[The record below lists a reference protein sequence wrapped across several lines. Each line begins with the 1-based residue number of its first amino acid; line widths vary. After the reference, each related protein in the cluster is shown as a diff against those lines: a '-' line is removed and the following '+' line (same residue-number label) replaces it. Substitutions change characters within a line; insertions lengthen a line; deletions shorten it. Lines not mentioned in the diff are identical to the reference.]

1 MRKLN
6 KSAKPSVLA
15 TNEELWTQAYVKS
28 PAEDRPKH
36 ERWRHPDIKDG
47 LHAETSGKC
56 AYCEGVVGDVSY
68 PHVEHIVPKVAHP
81 ELAHRWH
88 NLTWACEVC
97 NGNKREY
104 YDKDY
109 PVLNPYVDDI
119 HDHIM
124 FHGGFISQHFGAE
137 RGEITIK
144 KLKLNRP
151 DLVYARAERLG
162 KIREMVERWYEA
174 SEPRKEV
181 LAEALRLDALEGE
194 FSSSVL
200 QYLNV
205 MGFPTGL
212 GVSGTSSS
220 QLGKY

>member
-1 MRKLN
+1 MRKLQKN
-6 KSAKPSVLA
+6 AKPTILA
-15 TNEELWTQAYVKS
+15 ANEDVWTQAYVNS
-28 PAEDRPKH
+28 PAQDKPKH
-36 ERWRHPDIKDG
+36 ERWRHPDIKSE
-47 LHAETSGKC
+47 LNAETSGKC
-56 AYCEGVVGDVSY
+56 AYCEGAVSDVSY
-68 PHVEHIVPKVAHP
+68 PHVEHIIPKSAYP

-104 YDKDY
+104 YDRDF
-109 PVLNPYVDDI
+109 PVLNPYTDDI
-119 HDHIM
+119 QDHIK
-124 FHGGFISQHFGAE
+124 FFGGFVSQHFGAN

-151 DLVYARAERLG
+151 DLVYARAARLSN
-162 KIREMVERWYEA
+162 IREMVERWYEA

-194 FSSSVL
+194 FSTSVL
-200 QYLNV
+200 EYLNV

-212 GVSGTSSS
+212 GVSGTDST
-220 QLGKY
+220 